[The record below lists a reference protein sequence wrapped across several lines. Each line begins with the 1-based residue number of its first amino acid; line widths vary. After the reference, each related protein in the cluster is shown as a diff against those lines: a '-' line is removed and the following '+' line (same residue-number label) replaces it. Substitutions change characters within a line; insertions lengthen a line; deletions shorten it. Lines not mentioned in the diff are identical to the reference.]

1 MTLYRLVFD
10 DRAEKE
16 FRKLGTAEQRQLQ
29 KKLRERLGNP
39 HVAADR
45 LSDMPDC
52 YKIKL
57 RAAGVRLIYRVEN
70 DVLVVL
76 VLAIGRRDSSK
87 RDVYEVGMKRLQT
100 HHDRS

>member
-1 MTLYRLVFD
+1 
-10 DRAEKE
+10 
-16 FRKLGTAEQRQLQ
+16 
-29 KKLRERLGNP
+29 
-39 HVAADR
+39 
-45 LSDMPDC
+45 MPDC